1 MGLQAPRG
9 FVDSNSVGSLT
20 VRDPRAH
27 GLPYT
32 ALLPE
37 DAGAREEH
45 TAIEAPPPAPPPG
58 RLAAGP
64 SLLCN
69 DESTRARM
77 LDMESHLRPARA
89 ALFAVLAGTLLA
101 LGPWIGWWPLA
112 PLAGALAGFLIADRM
127 TAKTRRPEYCFM
139 AAWGFAQLM
148 IGMSVV
154 FTGGPRSLFLAWL
167 AIPAATLPARF
178 NARGVVAGVAWTA
191 AIMVAVTVGV
201 DATPIA
207 QSPQRLLVPLTL
219 LAGVTL
225 LTTGLMRSDIKHRAA
240 AAVDPLTGL
249 FNRHALELRAVEM
262 IAQAKA
268 SGAPMA
274 AVIGDLD
281 HFKEVNDRHGHLIG
295 DRVLREVANTL
306 RTTLRTFDYIYRYG
320 GEEFVVL
327 LPGNDEAGA
336 LATAERLRLAI
347 TCSCPAGFDMTM
359 SFGVGVSDAA
369 DTALDELLT
378 AADRALYCAK
388 AEGRDRVCLGR
399 ASDAISV
406 SAPKA
411 SLAARA
417 SRLQDGAH
425 DVAQPTPAGAFAAA
439 RAMYLRGQRVDM
451 QVLAAQLGVSGA
463 TLQKWCG
470 ERDELLGEVLASL
483 CEGLI
488 RHAKAEH
495 RATSGAPRFLAI
507 YRQFAHALVHAQS
520 LQIFLQQEP
529 HSALEILT
537 SANGHVHPRTVR
549 TVQNLLRE
557 EQEARAFEPR
567 ADLPSLAYAIVRM
580 TEGFLYHDT
589 TLATEPQIDR
599 AVRVVALLLG

>member
-1 MGLQAPRG
+1 M
-9 FVDSNSVGSLT
+9 SSLT
-20 VRDPRAH
+20 VRDPRAPE
-27 GLPYT
+27 LPYT
-32 ALLPE
+32 SLLSGEANDRQASGAL
-37 DAGAREEH
+37 
-45 TAIEAPPPAPPPG
+45 EAAPSKPAVG

-69 DESTRARM
+69 DEATRARM

-112 PLAGALAGFLIADRM
+112 PLAGALAGFLIADRL
-127 TAKTRRPEYCFM
+127 TARSRRPEYCFM

-154 FTGGPRSLFLAWL
+154 FTGGPRSLFLPWL
-167 AIPAATLPARF
+167 AIPAATLSARF
-178 NARGVVAGVAWTA
+178 NIRGVVAGVVWTA
-191 AIMVAVTVGV
+191 AIMVAATVGV
-201 DATPIA
+201 NPAPIA

-225 LTTGLMRSDIKHRAA
+225 LTMGLMRSDIKHRAA

-249 FNRHALELRAVEM
+249 FNRNALKLRAAEL

-268 SGAPMA
+268 SGTPIA

-281 HFKEVNDRHGHLIG
+281 HFKEINDRNGHLMG

-336 LATAERLRLAI
+336 LATAERLRLAVAR
-347 TCSCPAGFDMTM
+347 SSPAGFDMTM
-359 SFGVGVSDAA
+359 SFGVGVSNEAE
-369 DTALDELLT
+369 TGLEQLLT

-399 ASDAISV
+399 ASDAVSV
-406 SAPKA
+406 RAPQA

-417 SRLQDGAH
+417 ARLQDDGH
-425 DVAQPTPAGAFAAA
+425 DVAQATPAGAFAAA
-439 RAMYLRGQRVDM
+439 RGIYLMGRRVDM
-451 QVLAAQLGVSGA
+451 QVLAAQLGVSSA
-463 TLQKWCG
+463 TLFKWCG
-470 ERDELLGEVLASL
+470 ERDQLLGEVLASL
-483 CEGLI
+483 SEQLI
-488 RHAKAEH
+488 RRAAADH
-495 RATSGAPRFLAI
+495 RDASGASRLLAI
-507 YRQFAHALVHAQS
+507 YRQYAHTLVHAQP

-529 HSALEILT
+529 QSALKILT
-537 SANGHVHPRTVR
+537 STSGYVHPRTVR
-549 TVQNLLRE
+549 LVQDLLRE
-557 EQEARAFEPR
+557 EEHAGAFFPQT
-567 ADLPSLAYAIVRM
+567 DLPSLAYAMVRL

-599 AVRVVALLLG
+599 AVRVVSLLLG